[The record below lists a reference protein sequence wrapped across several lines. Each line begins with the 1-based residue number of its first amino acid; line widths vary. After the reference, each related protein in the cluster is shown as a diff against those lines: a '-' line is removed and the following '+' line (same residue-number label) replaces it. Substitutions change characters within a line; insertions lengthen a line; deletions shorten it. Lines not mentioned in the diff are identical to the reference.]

1 MIDKETHKDIKF
13 YLCVILG
20 FILMMI
26 GAYIPPEGILDSS
39 MLYGSSF
46 FLILAGC
53 VEGLDIKGIIR
64 ELRMLKTTCP
74 TNTEQNKIIDDLTK
88 KEGE

>member
-20 FILMMI
+20 FVLMII
-26 GAYIPPEGILDSS
+26 GAYIPPEGVLDSS

-53 VEGLDIKGIIR
+53 VEGLDIKGIIK
-64 ELRMLKTTCP
+64 ELRLLKTECSTP
-74 TNTEQNKIIDDLTK
+74 KEQAKIIDELN
-88 KEGE
+88 KERE